1 MVSEYCNATQHRYL
15 HQKVFGPIF
24 LVDHFRA
31 NQLLARHAA
40 GKSHCSIRTLRR
52 GGDGETPS
60 VVVVVE
66 EGREDFSG
74 VPSTPL
80 FKGDRHL
87 AYSRTS

>member
-15 HQKVFGPIF
+15 LQKVFGSIF

-31 NQLLARHAA
+31 NQRLAWHTA

-60 VVVVVE
+60 VVVVE